1 MIFNT
6 SLDYFRTTENGRSVS
21 GIRAGSVELWFT
33 GEKVLTKDGKT
44 ASASE
49 QALTKCADLL
59 DVAYRACLEGG
70 VTSTQTENG
79 YTYTLTL
86 SADRTRQA
94 ACAIAPDAEKLNV
107 EYQPGTISLDVQDGK
122 VTALR
127 VELGGSVQ
135 VAVVDTQASLAA
147 QFTFRSDL
155 TAEDVRVPAAALEK
169 L

>member
-1 MIFNT
+1 M
-6 SLDYFRTTENGRSVS
+6 
-21 GIRAGSVELWFT
+21 
-33 GEKVLTKDGKT
+33 
-44 ASASE
+44 
-49 QALTKCADLL
+49 
-59 DVAYRACLEGG
+59 
-70 VTSTQTENG
+70 TSTQTENG

-122 VTALR
+122 VTAQR
-127 VELGGSVQ
+127 VELDGSVQ
-135 VAVVDTQASLAA
+135 VAAVDTQASLAA